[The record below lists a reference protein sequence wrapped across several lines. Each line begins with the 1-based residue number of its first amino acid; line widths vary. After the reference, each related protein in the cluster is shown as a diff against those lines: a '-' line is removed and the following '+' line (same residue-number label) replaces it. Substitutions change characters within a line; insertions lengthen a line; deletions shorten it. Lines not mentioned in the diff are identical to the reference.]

1 MTKKLS
7 KKENKI
13 LVMLAFFSLSVG
25 LWTNFKELWLQAN
38 NLDIGQI
45 SGVLSFATFLSAVI
59 IIIIA
64 TKIKLKNI
72 VLLIKYTLIIK
83 ILVMLLLFLFNNS
96 NLKFVI
102 YFLIILDM
110 MLEKIYIT
118 SIYPLIVLIKKD
130 DDF

>member
-1 MTKKLS
+1 MTKKLF

-25 LWTNFKELWLQAN
+25 LWTNFKELWLQSN
-38 NLDIGQI
+38 NLDVRQI

-59 IIIIA
+59 IILIA

-83 ILVMLLLFLFNNS
+83 IIVMLLLFF
-96 NLKFVI
+96 I
-102 YFLIILDM
+102 
-110 MLEKIYIT
+110 
-118 SIYPLIVLIKKD
+118 
-130 DDF
+130 